1 MDAETLYTRLFLCSQ
16 LVCYDGSVGLLH
28 AGRTQ
33 HAWFAWQQ
41 QLYIL
46 FCPTWRTH
54 LFNFLYFKRQRC
66 RTSLLIFSFFIL
78 SPSLLCVCIS
88 FPNSHCLFYVFWI
101 YFCLHLH
108 LTDGFDSVP
117 FHRVCNKFFVSFL
130 LYIHVGTTPMVT
142 SPHPVHVAPFCLS
155 SLALAAASPSLR
167 PCPSLQHWDQ
177 GGGNSE
183 EPERFIACTWLQAG
197 PQSALLSAPSGPEPK
212 PAHRLG
218 VPQHSL
224 PAGQTPLQ
232 LSLRPPFPCF
242 FLSFPRSGYLS
253 TSFLCFSVSFSSE
266 WGAVCR
272 QCRILSGWFSFSL

>member
-1 MDAETLYTRLFLCSQ
+1 MHDLALYCAAVPCVRMRLRDLKWIISKKASSLSVPKNVLSFTSLDIKQMDAETVYTRLFLCSQ

-117 FHRVCNKFFVSFL
+117 FHRVCN
-130 LYIHVGTTPMVT
+130 
-142 SPHPVHVAPFCLS
+142 
-155 SLALAAASPSLR
+155 
-167 PCPSLQHWDQ
+167 
-177 GGGNSE
+177 
-183 EPERFIACTWLQAG
+183 
-197 PQSALLSAPSGPEPK
+197 
-212 PAHRLG
+212 
-218 VPQHSL
+218 
-224 PAGQTPLQ
+224 
-232 LSLRPPFPCF
+232 
-242 FLSFPRSGYLS
+242 
-253 TSFLCFSVSFSSE
+253 
-266 WGAVCR
+266 
-272 QCRILSGWFSFSL
+272 

>member
-1 MDAETLYTRLFLCSQ
+1 MHGAWSATVLCCFPCVRMRLRGLKWIISKKASSLSVPKNVLSFTSLDIKQMNAETLYTRLFLCSQ

-28 AGRTQ
+28 AGRMQ

-117 FHRVCNKFFVSFL
+117 FHRVCN
-130 LYIHVGTTPMVT
+130 
-142 SPHPVHVAPFCLS
+142 
-155 SLALAAASPSLR
+155 
-167 PCPSLQHWDQ
+167 
-177 GGGNSE
+177 
-183 EPERFIACTWLQAG
+183 
-197 PQSALLSAPSGPEPK
+197 
-212 PAHRLG
+212 
-218 VPQHSL
+218 
-224 PAGQTPLQ
+224 
-232 LSLRPPFPCF
+232 
-242 FLSFPRSGYLS
+242 
-253 TSFLCFSVSFSSE
+253 
-266 WGAVCR
+266 
-272 QCRILSGWFSFSL
+272 